1 MTLYINNRGEIKSVN
16 APIEGLTEIVLADT
30 EKAFEGWNDEVIC
43 CYRVGVIP
51 ETVTNIIDTITETY
65 EDLDGN
71 TQTVTKDITETVP
84 TGKYLVSMITPYVDT
99 RVIEHYARLANGIS
113 ENTENIMTNSECL
126 DEVAEII
133 SEYDQADVTTSECL
147 DETAECISEL
157 YELIDSLQA
166 QIDTLNK

>member
-51 ETVTNIIDTITETY
+51 ETVTNIIDTVTETY
-65 EDLDGN
+65 EDLEGN

-84 TGKYLVSMITPYVDT
+84 TGKYLVTMLTPYVDT

-113 ENTENIMTNSECL
+113 ENTDSIDVSNSVTDMILTDIIPNTEGQIAGL
-126 DEVAEII
+126 NETIDLILTEII
-133 SEYDQADVTTSECL
+133 PEMMG
-147 DETAECISEL
+147 
-157 YELIDSLQA
+157 
-166 QIDTLNK
+166 